1 MREDL
6 SWRQTFMKIL
16 LSYYYLDI
24 KEPVEV
30 QVKTNEYRQDN
41 NDLFNFLEENLEYK
55 KDSLLQVKDVVL
67 LHTGKAKVATSISNK
82 YKKEI
87 EKYIK
92 EKHKNVKWE
101 NDVVRVLDKT
111 HRGWKNIC
119 IKDEI

>member
-41 NDLFNFLEENLEYK
+41 NDLFNFFEENLE
-55 KDSLLQVKDVVL
+55 
-67 LHTGKAKVATSISNK
+67 
-82 YKKEI
+82 
-87 EKYIK
+87 
-92 EKHKNVKWE
+92 
-101 NDVVRVLDKT
+101 
-111 HRGWKNIC
+111 
-119 IKDEI
+119 